1 MPRLNTDYSKTQ
13 IYRFVCND
21 LTITNT
27 YVGSTTC
34 WSNRKASHKMR
45 CNNINNEKHTYNI
58 YQVIRE
64 NGGWINW
71 KMILIEDFPCDD
83 KEHAV
88 QREQYW
94 KDHFNDKMGTH
105 RAFITEHQSK
115 ERYDTYNTKNKE
127 MIKEKRRLKYLKSK
141 ENKLV
146 NKV

>member
-45 CNNINNEKHTYNI
+45 CNN
-58 YQVIRE
+58 
-64 NGGWINW
+64 INW